1 MPQRTHAPMSPPQPG
16 EILGPLEVEVTA
28 ERVLAY
34 AEASGD
40 HNPIHVDPA
49 FAAATSF
56 GGPIAHGMLLLAYI
70 ARLLTG
76 RFGMAWVRSG
86 NLDARFRN
94 PAMVGSR
101 LVVRGEVQKV
111 EQGAEGQ
118 IVTCAMRCDDAA
130 GQALVTATASLI
142 C

>member
-1 MPQRTHAPMSPPQPG
+1 MADRMNSPVLG

-49 FAAATSF
+49 FAETTGF

-70 ARLLTG
+70 ARVLTE
-76 RFGMAWVRSG
+76 RFGRAWVASG
-86 NLDARFRN
+86 SLDARFRN

-101 LVVRGEVQKV
+101 LVVRGEVQRV
-111 EQGAEGQ
+111 EGGAEGPL
-118 IVTCAMRCDDAA
+118 VTCAMRCDDADA
-130 GQALVTATASLI
+130 QALVTATATLI
-142 C
+142 DA